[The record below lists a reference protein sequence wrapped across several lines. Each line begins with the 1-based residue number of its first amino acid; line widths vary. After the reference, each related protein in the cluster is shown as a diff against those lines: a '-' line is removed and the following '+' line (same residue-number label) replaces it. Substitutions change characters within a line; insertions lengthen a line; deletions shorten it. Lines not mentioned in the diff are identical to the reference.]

1 MMRESR
7 FERHSIRAR
16 RRRQGC
22 LQRGAYCMWYAGID
36 WADDHHDALV
46 IDEKGRQVGSLRVSH
61 TSQGL
66 TKLNTFL
73 EHIVGTASKEEMACI
88 IETTHGLLI
97 AHLLEAGWP
106 VYPVNPRTVDR
117 RRSASGAKTDT
128 IDAYLLAKTGRADL
142 ADLQRLIPDSE
153 KIAELKMLTRDQD
166 ALIHMQT
173 RLVNQ
178 LTACL
183 KAYYPVAL
191 ELFTKLQQKSTLL
204 FLQTYPTPQAAMA
217 ASAQQIKEVLR
228 RAKHSH
234 PIS

>member
-1 MMRESR
+1 MKK
-7 FERHSIRAR
+7 
-16 RRRQGC
+16 
-22 LQRGAYCMWYAGID
+22 
-36 WADDHHDALV
+36 V
-46 IDEKGRQVGSLRVSH
+46 EKRGSLRIEH
-61 TSQGL
+61 NPQGFAR
-66 TKLNTFL
+66 LNTFL
-73 EHIVGTASKEEMACI
+73 EQIIGDAPKEQMACI

-128 IDAYLLAKTGRADL
+128 IDAYVLAKTGRADL
-142 ADLQRLIPDSE
+142 ADLHR
-153 KIAELKMLTRDQD
+153 
-166 ALIHMQT
+166 MQT

-191 ELFTKLQQKSTLL
+191 ELFSKLQQKSTLL

-217 ASAQQIKEVLR
+217 ASAEQITEVLR

-234 PIS
+234 PISVAAEIVERLHQPHLQADALTT